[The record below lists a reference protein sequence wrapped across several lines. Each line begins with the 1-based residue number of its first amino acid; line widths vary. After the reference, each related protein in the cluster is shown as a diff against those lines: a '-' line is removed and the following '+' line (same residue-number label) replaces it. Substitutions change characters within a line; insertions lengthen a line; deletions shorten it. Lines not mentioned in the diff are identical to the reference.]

1 MAPSNILKQFPSS
14 LPKISHRNE
23 LTKKTWE
30 NATQGQGKAF
40 SLYRC
45 WAVRMQLLDVLAQ
58 ILPKSTLRCWLVL
71 VIVSVS

>member
-1 MAPSNILKQFPSS
+1 MAPSIVKQFPSS

-40 SLYRC
+40 SLYRF
-45 WAVRMQLLDVLAQ
+45 WDVRMQLLDVLVQ